1 MSAPPSAE
9 GLLAGLLWGLLAV
22 GIWAGSFV
30 LLRLGVR
37 TTLNPY
43 DVTALRFATAGLVL
57 APVVWREGWALPRLG
72 WGGLAL
78 AITGA
83 GAPYA
88 LLVAEGL
95 VFAPAAHAAALIPG
109 LTAVLTAM
117 FGTWILKE
125 SITPVGWLGT
135 ALILGGTVVI
145 GGISASIGQG
155 LFLLAALLWSGYV
168 ILMRRA
174 AINSMHAVAVVAV
187 GSALLYLPVYVAV
200 IPKAIGAAPFAD
212 IALQALYQGLFT
224 TIVGLFAF
232 NRAIANLGAARGA
245 ALSALIPVSTLVLA
259 AQFLGERPGVADTG
273 AALLIGAGVAMVTM
287 TRRPAPGASSGD

>member
-1 MSAPPSAE
+1 M
-9 GLLAGLLWGLLAV
+9 LAV

-57 APVVWREGWALPRLG
+57 LPVVWRRGWALPRLG
-72 WGGLAL
+72 WGGVAL

-95 VFAPAAHAAALIPG
+95 RFAPAGHAAALIPG
-109 LTAVLTAM
+109 LTAVFTAIL
-117 FGTWILKE
+117 GIWILQE
-125 SITPVGWLGT
+125 PVAPAAWAGT
-135 ALILGGTVVI
+135 ALILGGTLVI
-145 GGISASIGQG
+145 GGVAAPIGEG
-155 LFLLAALLWSGYV
+155 LFLVAALLWSGYV

-174 AINSMHAVAVVAV
+174 AIDPLQGVAIVAV

-200 IPKAIGAAPFAD
+200 IPKAIGTAPFAD
-212 IALQALYQGLFT
+212 IALQALYQGLLT
-224 TIVGLFAF
+224 TIAGLFAF
-232 NRAIANLGAARGA
+232 NRAVASLGAARGA
-245 ALSALIPVSTLVLA
+245 ALSALIPVTTLALA
-259 AQFLGERPGVADTG
+259 AQFLGERPGAGELG
-273 AALLIGAGVAMVTM
+273 AALLIGAGVAMVTIA
-287 TRRPAPGASSGD
+287 RRRVAHASASSPAS